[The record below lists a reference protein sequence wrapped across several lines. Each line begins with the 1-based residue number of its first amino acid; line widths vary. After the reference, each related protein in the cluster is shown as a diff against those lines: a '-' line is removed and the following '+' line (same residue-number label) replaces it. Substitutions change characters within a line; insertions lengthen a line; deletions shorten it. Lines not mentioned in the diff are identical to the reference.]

1 MAEEQKKSQ
10 QIDLAGLEE
19 NVPDRLHPVLE
30 FVVENL
36 KLIGA
41 VIAAI
46 LIVVGAYAGWEAWS
60 EHKVS
65 TTQNE
70 LGKIV
75 VQKRGAA
82 KVEALEAFLKD
93 APEAVRPQATL
104 ELAKARMESGDYEGA
119 AQTWTAFKEM
129 DEPGMETVAELGRTK
144 SLMLAGK
151 NQEALEALKAL
162 KPTAS
167 KPYARLVDIQLASAA
182 EAAGDWPTAY
192 ASYQALLSTEDTA
205 GAAFIQAKLD
215 ELSKK
220 I

>member
-1 MAEEQKKSQ
+1 MTEEQTKSQ
-10 QIDLAGLEE
+10 HIDLAGLEE
-19 NVPDRLHPVLE
+19 NVPDKLHPILE

-41 VIAAI
+41 AIAAI
-46 LIVVGAYAGWEAWS
+46 LIAVGAYAGWEAWT
-60 EHKVS
+60 EHTIE

-75 VQKRGAA
+75 VQQRGTA
-82 KVEALEAFLKD
+82 KVEKLEAFLET
-93 APEAVRPQATL
+93 APEAVKPQVTL
-104 ELAKARMESGDYEGA
+104 ELAKARMENGDYEAA
-119 AQTWTAFKEM
+119 AQTWTAFQKM
-129 DEPGMETVAELGRTK
+129 DEPSMETVAELGRTK

-151 NQEALEALKAL
+151 NQEALEALKVL
-162 KPTAS
+162 KTKAPN
-167 KPYARLVDIQLASAA
+167 PYARLVDIQLATAA

-215 ELSKK
+215 ELSRK